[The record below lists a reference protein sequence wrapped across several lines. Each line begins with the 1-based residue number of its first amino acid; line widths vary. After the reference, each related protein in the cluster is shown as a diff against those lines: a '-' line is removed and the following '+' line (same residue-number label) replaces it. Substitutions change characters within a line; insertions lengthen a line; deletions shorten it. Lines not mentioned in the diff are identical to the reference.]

1 MFRAYKHTG
10 GKDGNGGCGCK
21 KCGAEK
27 EDVEHVFV
35 KCEVHG
41 EERKEFEEECGVT
54 LGKEEVWKI
63 LALDAESLKVQPEML
78 SRALFRMLERIWTK
92 WEVDSVSVAQS
103 LGCCNQ
109 GARSLPDQ
117 EDGSLD
123 LCT

>member
-1 MFRAYKHTG
+1 MLTNIQGERMGTG
-10 GKDGNGGCGCK
+10 GCRCK

-27 EDVEHVFV
+27 EDVEHVLV
-35 KCEVHG
+35 ECEAYG
-41 EERKEFEEECGVT
+41 EERKEFEKECGVT

-63 LALDAESLKVQPEML
+63 LALDAESLKA
-78 SRALFRMLERIWTK
+78 RALFRMLERIWMK

-103 LGCCNQ
+103 LGCSNQ

-123 LCT
+123 LCTMVG